1 MDDSLENNYSKF
13 EHKMYLQVLFFLG
26 IYYICT
32 TFSKFNYL
40 KLCHLHFFMLTKKS
54 HSGHLKVKPWSMVR
68 FGKVKLLIF
77 LVFGMVGKALGLNKC
92 LRRCD

>member
-40 KLCHLHFFMLTKKS
+40 KLSFT
-54 HSGHLKVKPWSMVR
+54 
-68 FGKVKLLIF
+68 IF
-77 LVFGMVGKALGLNKC
+77 HANQKEP
-92 LRRCD
+92 